1 MLRTLDNFPLTGKRV
16 LVRVDFNVPL
26 QHRVVMDDTR
36 IRAALPTIRK
46 IIAQSPQF
54 VVLLTHVGRPNGERI
69 APLSVKP
76 IAERLTKLLRREVTV
91 ADDCVGPKV
100 ESILSTVEKGGVV
113 MLENLRFHEQES
125 QNDSRFAAR
134 LAAHGDVFVNDAF
147 GTVHRAHAST
157 VGIAKI
163 LPSAAGLLIEKEIKY
178 LRPVLSNPQHPLVA
192 IIGGAKV
199 SSKIGILSSLI
210 KKVDKLII
218 GGGMAYTFMRAQKH
232 QIGDSLFE
240 ADQYE
245 VAVELL
251 QDAKKYSHL
260 ELLLPLD
267 HLIIRS
273 DAEVKDGTETE
284 TTITV
289 NIPNYRKAVDIG
301 PQTVRKISTALR
313 DAKTVFWN
321 GPMGIFEV
329 DNYAQGTMK
338 VAQLLAR
345 CPATTIVGGGDS
357 VAAVNKFNLSH
368 QIDHISTGGGASM
381 EYIEG
386 KTLPGLAVL
395 QD

>member
-1 MLRTLDNFPLTGKRV
+1 MLRTLDNFPLAGKRV

-46 IIAQSPQF
+46 ILLQSPQF

-69 APLSVKP
+69 AQLSVKP
-76 IAERLTKLLRREVTV
+76 IAERLTKLLRQEVII

-100 ESILSTVEKGGVV
+100 ESILSTMRKGGIV
-113 MLENLRFHEQES
+113 MLENLRFHEQEI
-125 QNDSRFAAR
+125 QNDSRFAAQ

-163 LPSAAGLLIEKEIKY
+163 IPSAAGLLIEKEIKY

-218 GGGMAYTFMRAQKH
+218 GGGMAYTFMKAQKH

-273 DAEVKDGTETE
+273 DAEVNDSTETE
-284 TTITV
+284 TTIEV
-289 NIPNYRKAVDIG
+289 NIPNYRRAVDIG
-301 PQTVRKISTALR
+301 PQTVRNIANALR

-345 CPATTIVGGGDS
+345 CSATTIVGGGDS
-357 VAAVNKFNLSH
+357 VAAINKFNLGH